1 VSTLDRPESAV
12 GPSQLEA
19 HAERLDPRDYGSWDD
34 LVSRSPHGTI
44 FQYSWWLEATGYE
57 FEILVCRDRK
67 GKVVAGIPLPRKKKG
82 GMNLFHSPPLTPYL
96 GPVFDVAPAA
106 KLYQRA
112 SVMRSIGECLARD
125 VKGFDSLSYVIG
137 ATGPDL
143 QGFLWSGFRAELAY
157 TFRLDPGLSPERIL
171 ENVEPTHRN
180 KLAKAERCNLVVET
194 GDNINAFM
202 QLNKKTFQRQNIGA
216 NYSEAFAK
224 RLWSEASRRGQA
236 TIYLAKSPDGNYS
249 AGLLVVNDLRTSYQL
264 LAGGD
269 PELRRLGGG
278 NLVAWR
284 AIRDAHAAGRT
295 YDFEG
300 SAIRGVE
307 QHYRHWG
314 ATPMPVWRLRASAGA
329 KGALVQFLMRGRNSN
344 PTK

>member
-1 VSTLDRPESAV
+1 VSTLERDAATI
-12 GPSQLEA
+12 GPSELER
-19 HAERLDPRDYGSWDD
+19 HAERLDPGDFGSWDD

-57 FEILVCRDRK
+57 FEILVSRDRN
-67 GKVVAGIPLPRKKKG
+67 GKVLAGIPLPRKKKG
-82 GMNLFHSPPLTPYL
+82 GMKLFHSPPLTPYL
-96 GPVFDVAPAA
+96 GPVFDLAPAA

-112 SVMRSIGECLARD
+112 SIMRSIGECLARE

-137 ATGPDL
+137 AAGPDL

-157 TFRLDPGLSPERIL
+157 TFRLDPGLSPERTL
-171 ENVEPTHRN
+171 ERADPTHRN
-180 KLAKAERCNLVVET
+180 KLAKAERHNLVVDT
-194 GDNINAFM
+194 GANIDAFM
-202 QLNKKTFQRQNIGA
+202 QLNKKTFQRQNIEA
-216 NYSEAFAK
+216 HYSEALAR
-224 RLWSEASRRGQA
+224 RLWSEASKRGQA
-236 TIYLAKSPDGNYS
+236 RIYLAKSTDGGYS

-269 PELRRLGGG
+269 AELRRLGGG

-314 ATPMPVWRLRASAGA
+314 ATPMPVWRLTKSNSAR
-329 KGALVQFLMRGRNSN
+329 GALVQFLMRRRNSN